1 MARPTFIFVTSVSA
15 LFALV
20 GCGGVAD
27 GSETDMEGSAL
38 MNNGGGVTGG
48 ACHVV
53 AGPNSGKSGTY
64 DSEGSCCSEGPGGWG
79 CTDCVDSGGKDNGKC
94 KDGAA
99 IFRAPIDRVPIGG
112 GVLLLR

>member
-1 MARPTFIFVTSVSA
+1 MARYTIALATS
-15 LFALV
+15 LFALIAFV

-27 GSETDMEGSAL
+27 GGDVDGEGAAL

-64 DSEGSCCSEGPGGWG
+64 DAEGSCCSEGPGGWG
-79 CTDCVDSGGKDNGKC
+79 CTDCTDTSGKDNGKC
-94 KDGAA
+94 KDGPALSRP
-99 IFRAPIDRVPIGG
+99 IYRAPIPIGG
-112 GVLLLR
+112 VLKLQ